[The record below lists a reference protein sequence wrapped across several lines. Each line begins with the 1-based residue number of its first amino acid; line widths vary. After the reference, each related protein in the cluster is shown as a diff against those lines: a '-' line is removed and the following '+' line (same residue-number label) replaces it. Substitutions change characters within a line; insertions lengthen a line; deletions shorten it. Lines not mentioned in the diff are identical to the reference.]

1 MDRSIQSPS
10 IIVGIDGSKSAIR
23 AALWAVDEAV
33 HRDIPLRLV
42 HVIDAAAHGSADAS
56 RHDRGYAA
64 ASRAAHTAWRAV
76 EATGKPVKI
85 EMEILRG
92 DPVAE
97 MVEASRHAPLICLG
111 SRGRHEHSGRH
122 RGATA
127 TRVAET
133 AMCSAAII
141 RHRCAPEAQAD
152 DGRIVAVLDESPAS
166 LAVLQTA
173 IDEARLRNTPVLV
186 MTPWPAG
193 QDEGRHEHDDD
204 DLRAMLDRHLEAS
217 ERGDAVPRMSAR
229 PMPENVRKA
238 LLQRADTDRLV
249 VVGKSAPGLAAE
261 LIGPMG
267 RSKFRKTSCSVLV
280 VR

>member
-1 MDRSIQSPS
+1 MDRSNPSPS

-23 AALWAVDEAV
+23 ATLWAVDEAM

-42 HVIDAAAHGSADAS
+42 HVIDTAAHGSADAS
-56 RHDRGYAA
+56 RHDCGHAV
-64 ASRAAHTAWRAV
+64 ASRVAHTAWRAV

-85 EMEILRG
+85 EMEIVRG
-92 DPVAE
+92 DPVVE
-97 MVEASRHAPLICLG
+97 MVEASRHAALICLG

-127 TRVAET
+127 TRIAET

-141 RHRCAPEAQAD
+141 RHRCAPAAQAD

-173 IDEARLRNTPVLV
+173 VDEARLRNTAVLV
-186 MTPWPAG
+186 MTPWPTG
-193 QDEGRHEHDDD
+193 PDEGRHASDDD
-204 DLRAMLDRHLEAS
+204 DLHAMLDRHLEAS
-217 ERGDAVPRMSAR
+217 QRGDAPRMCAR
-229 PMPENVRKA
+229 PMPGNVRKA
-238 LLQRADTDRLV
+238 LLQRVDTDQLV
-249 VVGKSAPGLAAE
+249 VVGKSAPGLTAE
-261 LIGPMG
+261 LIGPQG
-267 RSKFRKTSCSVLV
+267 RAKLRTTSSSVLV